1 LQGAAL
7 NSESQTDNPVDQNGY
22 HRLKSIEF
30 IGGFLDGTRFDLG
43 DGLSCLIGHRGTGKT
58 TAIEFVRYALDEFR
72 DNGDGGQLRKR
83 VESLVQ
89 TNLGG
94 GRIKLVIETKD
105 GIEYCVSRTAVE
117 PPIVFTAEG
126 EPTDIALGSSSV
138 FRADIYSQNEVETIA
153 DDPLSQLTLL
163 DSFVADGVAQIESEI
178 RATVGELEAN
188 GLTVIELRGALAGI
202 ADALSELP
210 AIEEMLQKFA
220 CAGGGSAEEIN
231 RAHEQK
237 ALRDREARAVNA
249 ALEFLA
255 RYYRD
260 FEALAGRIP
269 EQTATFEQEM
279 LAGPNGEAL
288 QQIVDTLRQ
297 CADRVDGALAAACQ
311 VIEQTGRSID
321 SAQETLGAAHQ
332 KQEAAFR
339 ELIEKHK
346 EAEAQSAERAKLER
360 KRNELLAQR
369 KSRQELERKL
379 TATREQRRQL
389 LDRLSELRDRRFQFR
404 KRQAERITEKLG
416 PSIRVRVEQF
426 GNRDEYRR
434 LLEDAFEGARINRN
448 VVARKIADAVSPT
461 ELSAMVLRR
470 DRDALIDHA
479 GINVNQ
485 AHQVLEVLGSDRV
498 LFDLE
503 TVELIDRPRIELL
516 DGEHYKD
523 SLSLSTGQKCTAVL
537 PILMLDSVNPLLI
550 DQPED
555 NLDNSFIYETI
566 VKSIRDV
573 KTRRQLVFV
582 THNPNIP
589 VLGDAERVFVLT
601 SNGAK
606 ASIGHVGSV
615 DECKHDVV
623 MLLEGGEEA
632 FRERQRRYNY

>member
-1 LQGAAL
+1 MEGTAL
-7 NSESQTDNPVDQNGY
+7 NSASETDNPADQNGY
-22 HRLKSIEF
+22 HRLKSVEF

-83 VESLVQ
+83 VELLVQ
-89 TNLGG
+89 RNLGG
-94 GRIKLVIETKD
+94 GRIKLVVETKD

-117 PPIVFTAEG
+117 PPMVFTTEG

-163 DSFVADGVAQIESEI
+163 DSFVTDDVAAIETQI
-178 RATVGELEAN
+178 RTTVSELEAN
-188 GLTVIELRGALAGI
+188 GLTITELRDALAGI
-202 ADALSELP
+202 TDSLSELP
-210 AIEEMLQKFA
+210 AIEEMLRKFA
-220 CAGGGSAEEIN
+220 SIGDGNTDQIN
-231 RAHEQK
+231 RAHGQK
-237 ALRDREARAVNA
+237 ALRDREARTVTSL
-249 ALEFLA
+249 LEFL
-255 RYYRD
+255 RRHYRD
-260 FEALAGRIP
+260 VGALAGRIG
-269 EQTATFEQEM
+269 EQLSAIDDEM
-279 LAGPNGEAL
+279 LAGPNGEVL
-288 QQIVDTLRQ
+288 RQVGDTLRG
-297 CADRVDGALAAACQ
+297 CAEQVDEAVAAACR
-311 VIEQTGRSID
+311 IID
-321 SAQETLGAAHQ
+321 EAGSSMRAAEETLKAEHQ

-369 KSRQELERKL
+369 KSRQELEAKL
-379 TATREQRRQL
+379 AATREQRRQL

-404 KRQAERITEKLG
+404 KQQAERITEKLG

-479 GINVNQ
+479 GVNANQ
-485 AHQVLEVLGSDRV
+485 AQQVLEVLGSDRV

-503 TVELIDRPRIELL
+503 TVELIDRPWIELL

-601 SNGAK
+601 SNGTK
-606 ASIGHVGSV
+606 ASIGYVGTV
-615 DECKHDVV
+615 EECKQDIVT
-623 MLLEGGEEA
+623 LLEGGEEA